1 MQCTIN
7 NVLLIQPVELLNG
20 RTLHIKTSGSF
31 MRKSEPFTVE
41 GVVKWVVEE
50 IGDVGGINVCKS
62 NESPCEVARPSSS
75 AKHAAKPGIVECLHF
90 LPLKIVHQ
98 TEE

>member
-1 MQCTIN
+1 M
-7 NVLLIQPVELLNG
+7 ELLNG

-41 GVVKWVVEE
+41 GVVEWVVEE
-50 IGDVGGINVCKS
+50 ISDVGGINVCKS
-62 NESPCEVARPSSS
+62 NESSCEVAGPSSS

-90 LPLKIVHQ
+90 LPLKIHQ
-98 TEE
+98 SEE